1 MLSYYEAKINE
12 IELDLSKYFSKLITD
27 NTEIIIIDD
36 FDTILDDAP
45 DDYFEWRNEITGGV
59 SDVHVIKVDE
69 YGIYVMNAQNYSAR
83 YTIKFSDLGSIN
95 DRINL
100 CKLMEATLNK
110 TK

>member
-1 MLSYYEAKINE
+1 MLVDFRNKLNE
-12 IELDLSKYFSKLITD
+12 MELELSKYFSQLIT
-27 NTEIIIIDD
+27 NHTEIVIIDD
-36 FDTILDDAP
+36 FDAVLDDAP

-83 YTIKFSDLGSIN
+83 YTIRFSDLGSIQ

-100 CKLMEATLNK
+100 CELMFNK
-110 TK
+110 ANGL